1 MQTSVTPA
9 HLAPTAP
16 QSGGSDP
23 GGGEEDLAHEASTLR
38 LDAFRFVRRLRAERA
53 IDSMPDGQL
62 AVLAV
67 LRVHGS
73 HTLTALA
80 DHERVTSPSMNRT
93 VNCLAEG
100 GLVERVADET
110 DRRKVNITLTE
121 QGDEVVT
128 ETVRRREAWLIEALS
143 ELSPAERETLAAASE
158 ILGRIAKR

>member
-1 MQTSVTPA
+1 
-9 HLAPTAP
+9 
-16 QSGGSDP
+16 
-23 GGGEEDLAHEASTLR
+23 
-38 LDAFRFVRRLRAERA
+38 
-53 IDSMPDGQL
+53 MPDGQL

-100 GLVERVADET
+100 GLVQRVADET